1 MSNKCQLTCPS
12 LVFLKGHL
20 TVLHTLVVKLIHK
33 YYIYIYIYT
42 WKYGHVRS
50 FHVNCAFRK
59 SNNMEGLFCT
69 FKEIQRAICMKCSV
83 EVVMA
88 DSPLPLCYF

>member
-33 YYIYIYIYT
+33 YYIYIYI
-42 WKYGHVRS
+42 HE
-50 FHVNCAFRK
+50 
-59 SNNMEGLFCT
+59 NM
-69 FKEIQRAICMKCSV
+69 
-83 EVVMA
+83 VM
-88 DSPLPLCYF
+88 